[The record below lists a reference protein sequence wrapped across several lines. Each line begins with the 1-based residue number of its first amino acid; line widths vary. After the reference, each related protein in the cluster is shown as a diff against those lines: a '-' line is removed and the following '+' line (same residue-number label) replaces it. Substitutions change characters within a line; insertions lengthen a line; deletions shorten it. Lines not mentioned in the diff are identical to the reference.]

1 MSEANSPL
9 NTNSP
14 NSSSDLNRSRSWLGL
29 TLFAAGIILLLFLN
43 ATFLV
48 PLKQLNLPDYGN
60 DMGYFWAAAR
70 TAILGGNPYNSLP
83 GSLYHSIRVEAGGDP
98 AMLDQFKNPHYFTL
112 LFAPF
117 AALPLAWAAAC
128 WLTFQEFLL
137 GLVVVLI
144 IRLSNLRLTPAT
156 LLSGLALSV
165 LCRYTIVSLL
175 VGQSSLLLL
184 FIFALSFYF
193 SRTGHFYLA
202 GACAGLLMVK
212 PQVVFVILPLLLV
225 VPIADKGWKNRET
238 YQRFIGFLLVGLVFA
253 TYSFSF
259 QPDWLG
265 EWFKALFSGETA
277 YFNNQDI
284 NREMASLRGLAALLV
299 TEPAAIQIVTG
310 LLSLPLW
317 GGVIWL
323 WWRNRNN
330 AGFSPYLLG
339 IGAAVN
345 VMTSPY
351 IRDYDYCLLFFPL
364 LFSFFTLRRLEQS
377 QKSVKFRFSWFLWL
391 LAFLPYILQFIALN
405 STRAVEV
412 VLPFLLIILTLF
424 VWRKAKSLEVSSA
437 LPNI

>member
-1 MSEANSPL
+1 MSEL
-9 NTNSP
+9 NPISL
-14 NSSSDLNRSRSWLGL
+14 NSSPKPNQQRRWLGFA
-29 TLFAAGIILLLFLN
+29 LFALGICLLLFLN
-43 ATFLV
+43 ATFIV

-60 DMGYFWAAAR
+60 DMGYFWAATR

-98 AMLDQFKNPHYFTL
+98 TMLDQFKNPHYFTL

-137 GLVVVLI
+137 GLVVVFI

-184 FIFALSFYF
+184 FIFVLSFYF
-193 SRTGHFYLA
+193 SRSGHFYLA
-202 GACAGLLMVK
+202 GASAALLMVK
-212 PQVVFVILPLLLV
+212 PQVVFIILPLLLV
-225 VPIADKGWKNRET
+225 APVADKGWKNRET
-238 YQRFIGFLLVGLVFA
+238 YQRFIGFLLVGLIFA

-259 QPDWLG
+259 QPGWPG

-299 TEPAAIQIVTG
+299 NEPTAIQLVTG

-317 GGVIWL
+317 GGVVWL

-330 AGFSPYLLG
+330 TSFSPYLLG
-339 IGAAVN
+339 IGVAVN

-351 IRDYDYCLLFFPL
+351 IRDYDYCLLIFAL
-364 LFSFFTLRRLEQS
+364 LFNFFTLRRLERR
-377 QKSVKFRFSWFLWL
+377 QKSPKFRFSWLLWL
-391 LAFLPYILQFIALN
+391 LAFLPYILQIIAL
-405 STRAVEV
+405 SSSRAFEV
-412 VLPFLLIILTLF
+412 VLPLLLIVLTLF
-424 VWRKAKSLEVSSA
+424 VWRKAQSLEARSA
-437 LPNI
+437 T